1 MGGVYRE
8 RTREIAARES
18 NCGFVFS
25 VYGRA
30 HIPRTNFHKHWTSVL
45 ELENFYGERKQ
56 HIVPYSLRH
65 FYITTAVTQ
74 GLSFEEIAMHCGTS
88 IKQIENTYLH
98 VNEQIM
104 ANTAM
109 CRFETKQTKYEIEN
123 A

>member
-1 MGGVYRE
+1 MCVGAEYFQRLQKETKRKEGLIFSRDGVKQLHNSFFYKGFRKVMKF
-8 RTREIAARES
+8 AAIDR
-18 NCGFVFS
+18 V
-25 VYGRA
+25 
-30 HIPRTNFHKHWTSVL
+30 
-45 ELENFYGERKQ
+45 RKKQ
-56 HIVPYSLRH
+56 LVPYSLRH

-109 CRFETKQTKYEIEN
+109 SRFETKQTKYEIEN